1 MNQLTDSNGALA
13 AMRHAAEKARER
25 ASRFGSRLAVWRN
38 GTVIL
43 LDPRRTKVEQDA
55 AGQPATRPLLK

>member
-1 MNQLTDSNGALA
+1 MNQQTARDSALA

-38 GTVIL
+38 GAVML
-43 LDPRRTKVEQDA
+43 LDPRRTKAEQDA
-55 AGQPATRPLLK
+55 DGQPATRTLSK